1 MATSPLP
8 FVSFEEYFAL
18 EQQAPYK
25 SEYYYGSV
33 VAMSGGTRS
42 HSLIIVNIARHLGNL
57 LADSDCELHSGDL
70 LFRTP
75 NARLGAYP
83 DIMVLCGQPEF
94 AGEKE
99 MIALNPK
106 VVFEVISP
114 STEAYDRGKKAIE
127 YWRSPSVQQYVLV
140 SQDQPLVEVQS
151 RASQGKISVEWI
163 SGLDAVCPLESL
175 GLQLPLASIYERV
188 AF

>member
-1 MATSPLP
+1 MATVPIPL
-8 FVSFEEYFAL
+8 VSFEEYFSL

-25 SEYYYGSV
+25 SEYFYGSV

-57 LADSDCELHSGDL
+57 LAGSDCELHSGDL

-75 NARLGAYP
+75 NAQMGAYP
-83 DIMVLCGQPEF
+83 DIMMLCGQAQF
-94 AGEKE
+94 AGDKDA
-99 MIALNPK
+99 IALNPK

-114 STEAYDRGKKAIE
+114 STEAYDRGKKASE
-127 YWRSPSVQQYVLV
+127 YWRCPSVQQYLLV

-151 RASQGKISVEWI
+151 RAPQGKVSVEWI
-163 SGLDAVCPLESL
+163 AGLDALCPIESL
-175 GLQLPLASIYERV
+175 GVHLPLASLYERV